1 METTY
6 IITEIKGN
14 TLIIKLNR
22 PEVLNAMNLEMRKE
36 ILSVLKEYENNNDIK
51 CVIFTGTG
59 KAFSA
64 GADLNYLLSLNSES
78 EIKEYV
84 DFVHSLLN
92 YIRNYPKPTVG
103 AVNGTAV
110 GGGLELLLTLDIV
123 IASKNAKFGQTEIN
137 VGLIPGGGGTQR
149 LPRLVGIRKAK
160 ELIFLGELISADEAL
175 RLNLINKVV
184 EDDKVLDEALNICNK
199 LSTKDLE
206 LIKRAKE
213 LINLSFEN
221 TEGLQREAKY
231 YIEVLKR
238 EESKETIR
246 AFLNKRK

>member
-1 METTY
+1 
-6 IITEIKGN
+6 
-14 TLIIKLNR
+14 
-22 PEVLNAMNLEMRKE
+22 
-36 ILSVLKEYENNNDIK
+36 
-51 CVIFTGTG
+51 
-59 KAFSA
+59 
-64 GADLNYLLSLNSES
+64 
-78 EIKEYV
+78 
-84 DFVHSLLN
+84 
-92 YIRNYPKPTVG
+92 
-103 AVNGTAV
+103 
-110 GGGLELLLTLDIV
+110 LTLDIV

-221 TEGLQREAKY
+221 TEGLQREAKC

-246 AFLNKRK
+246 AFLYKRK